1 MLSTNKGA
9 LPTDK
14 KNRSNLDAVRH
25 QLFHHYLNHRYR
37 DIPNSNLTSSKKVI
51 EGIIEQFSKKYRPE
65 KYFRNSEGLE
75 DQISYN
81 TKDDSLED
89 IRSIAHIAA
98 WEATEKYILGVNK
111 TVEGK
116 IMFII
121 GFISGTTVSVIIIDY
136 LIRNKR

>member
-1 MLSTNKGA
+1 MLSTNQGE
-9 LPTDK
+9 LPTNK

-89 IRSIAHIAA
+89 IISNTIEDRILKKKQDRAHFHR
-98 WEATEKYILGVNK
+98 EQNK
-111 TVEGK
+111 K
-116 IMFII
+116 IDAMMKMLN
-121 GFISGTTVSVIIIDY
+121 T
-136 LIRNKR
+136 K